1 LSIAARPF
9 KIEASGFNPQ
19 EDFMTSMAVL
29 FAIAGIWAVIV
40 LTPGP
45 ILLMTVRYAVAGRRM
60 TAFQMALG
68 AALADLV
75 WAAGA
80 LMGLQ
85 ALFATMAWVYDGL
98 RLAGAALLIV
108 IGARMIIA
116 SFRKPLSPAAPP
128 EGQGRDRAVWRWG
141 FATALANPKAVVFF
155 SSLFLSLLPAQPSLA
170 IQIAAVVT
178 IGLVSLLCDF
188 CVACAF
194 SHPIVQA
201 AYGRARHW
209 IDRIAGGIL
218 IAVGLRV
225 AIAR

>member
-1 LSIAARPF
+1 MLSAFIQR
-9 KIEASGFNPQ
+9 
-19 EDFMTSMAVL
+19 EDFLASMAVL
-29 FAIAGIWAVIV
+29 LAIAGIWAIIV

-68 AALADLV
+68 AALADLI

-108 IGARMIIA
+108 IGTRMIIA
-116 SFRKPLSPAAPP
+116 SFRKQSSPAVPP
-128 EGQGRDRAVWRWG
+128 EGQGRDQAVWRWG

-170 IQIAAVVT
+170 IQVAAVMT

-188 CVACAF
+188 CVALAF
-194 SHPIVQA
+194 SHPRVKA
-201 AYGRARHW
+201 AYGKARHW
-209 IDRIAGGIL
+209 IDRIAGCVL

-225 AIAR
+225 AFRG

>member
-1 LSIAARPF
+1 VTGLAI
-9 KIEASGFNPQ
+9 
-19 EDFMTSMAVL
+19 L
-29 FAIAGIWAVIV
+29 LAIAGIWAVIV

-68 AALADLV
+68 AALADVV

-85 ALFATMAWVYDGL
+85 ALFAAMAWVYDGL

-108 IGARMIIA
+108 IGVRMIVA
-116 SFRKPLSPAAPP
+116 SFRKPSALSLP
-128 EGQGRDRAVWRWG
+128 EEGKGRDRAVWRWG

-155 SSLFLSLLPAQPSLA
+155 SSLFLSMLPAQPSPMLQA
-170 IQIAAVVT
+170 AAVAT
-178 IGLVSLLCDF
+178 IGIVSLLCDF

-194 SHPIVQA
+194 SHPIVTA

-209 IDRIAGGIL
+209 IDRIAGGVL
-218 IAVGLRV
+218 IAVGVRV
-225 AIAR
+225 AISR

>member
-1 LSIAARPF
+1 
-9 KIEASGFNPQ
+9 
-19 EDFMTSMAVL
+19 MTGLAML
-29 FAIAGIWAVIV
+29 LAIAGIWAAIV

-45 ILLMTVRYAVAGRRM
+45 ILLMTVRYAVAGQRM

-68 AALADLV
+68 AALADVV

-85 ALFATMAWVYDGL
+85 AFFAAMAWVYDGL

-108 IGARMIIA
+108 IGTRMIVA
-116 SFRKPLSPAAPP
+116 SLRKQAPPSLPP
-128 EGQGRDRAVWRWG
+128 EGGRRDRSAWRWG

-155 SSLFLSLLPAQPSLA
+155 SSLFLSLLPAQASLSLQLAA
-170 IQIAAVVT
+170 ILT
-178 IGLVSLLCDF
+178 IGIVSLLCDF

-194 SHPIVQA
+194 SHPIVVA

-225 AIAR
+225 AVTR

>member
-1 LSIAARPF
+1 
-9 KIEASGFNPQ
+9 
-19 EDFMTSMAVL
+19 MTAL
-29 FAIAGIWAVIV
+29 TILLTLAGIWGVIV

-68 AALADLV
+68 AALADVV

-85 ALFATMAWVYDGL
+85 ALFAAMAWIYDGL
-98 RLAGAALLIV
+98 RFAGAALLIV
-108 IGARMIIA
+108 IGARMIVA
-116 SFRKPLSPAAPP
+116 SFRTPWMLSLP
-128 EGQGRDRAVWRWG
+128 EKGKGADRAVWRWG

-155 SSLFLSLLPAQPSLA
+155 SSLFLSLLPAPSPPMLQA
-170 IQIAAVVT
+170 AAVAA
-178 IGLVSLLCDF
+178 IGIVSLLCDF

-194 SHPIVQA
+194 SHPVVRA

-209 IDRIAGGIL
+209 IDRVAGAVLIL
-218 IAVGLRV
+218 VGLRV
-225 AIAR
+225 AISR

>member
-1 LSIAARPF
+1 LAI
-9 KIEASGFNPQ
+9 
-19 EDFMTSMAVL
+19 L
-29 FAIAGIWAVIV
+29 WAIAGIWAVIV

-68 AALADLV
+68 AALADVV

-85 ALFATMAWVYDGL
+85 ALFAAMAWVYDGL

-108 IGARMIIA
+108 IGTRMIVA
-116 SFRKPLSPAAPP
+116 SLRKRPASSLPAG
-128 EGQGRDRAVWRWG
+128 ENVRDRAAWRWG

-155 SSLFLSLLPAQPSLA
+155 SSLFLSLLPAQPLLLL
-170 IQIAAVVT
+170 QIAAVLT
-178 IGLVSLLCDF
+178 IGTVSLLCDF

-194 SHPIVQA
+194 SHPIVVA

-209 IDRIAGGIL
+209 IDRVAGGIL

-225 AIAR
+225 ASVR

>member
-1 LSIAARPF
+1 MRRDGDRIIVQGGGLAVTAAA
-9 KIEASGFNPQ
+9 IL
-19 EDFMTSMAVL
+19 T
-29 FAIAGIWAVIV
+29 AIAGIWAVIV

-45 ILLMTVRYAVAGRRM
+45 ILLMTVRYAVAGRRV

-68 AALADLV
+68 AALADVV

-85 ALFATMAWVYDGL
+85 ALFAAMAWVYDGM

-108 IGARMIIA
+108 MGARMIMA
-116 SFRKPLSPAAPP
+116 SFRKSPAPSLA
-128 EGQGRDRAVWRWG
+128 EAGQGADRAVWRWG

-170 IQIAAVVT
+170 LQAAAVAT
-178 IGLVSLLCDF
+178 IGIVSLLCDF

-194 SHPIVQA
+194 SHPIVTA

-209 IDRIAGGIL
+209 IDRITGGVL

-225 AIAR
+225 AVVR